1 MNVISYIQLFKIKY
15 IRIETIIGSLE
26 SKMYFKNEGK
36 IKTFLDSRCTPKKML
51 KMFLAEGK

>member
-1 MNVISYIQLFKIKY
+1 MLHQLFKIKY
-15 IRIETIIGSLE
+15 IRIETIIGNLE

-36 IKTFLDSRCTPKKML
+36 IKTFLDSRCTLKKML